1 MRTELIESIGA
12 LVRRQAAAHG
22 KRALFIEDDRIV
34 SYAEVPKAFIVC
46 KEGASLAE
54 AALLAHCRRQIAA
67 YKLPRVVDLRARAAQ
82 DGVGHGPALRP
93 PGRRLSQ

>member
-1 MRTELIESIGA
+1 MRTELIESIGD

-22 KRALFIEDDRIV
+22 KRAPFIEDDRIV
-34 SYAEVPKAFIVC
+34 SYAEVPTAFIVC

-67 YKLPRVVDLRARAAQ
+67 YKLPRVVAFVPELPKTASGTVQRFVLRA
-82 DGVGHGPALRP
+82 GG
-93 PGRRLSQ
+93 